1 MKFMEKMAEKAKA
14 NPKSIAF
21 PEATELKILQA
32 ARHLKDEGIAK
43 PVLVGSK
50 EAILEAAKE
59 AEVVIDD
66 MEIIEVADEDQRQDV
81 IKAFLEIN
89 QLFSEKSLNR
99 KFKKPL
105 EFAAALVALGR
116 ADTLAAGLVHTTGE
130 VLLAAQSFIGMTEG
144 LKTIS
149 SIGIVEF
156 PYYSGC
162 EDNFLVFGDCAV
174 NPDPNSE
181 ELADIAIASAD
192 TVSSVLGWEPRVAL
206 MSFSTKGSSEHEKV
220 QKVTEALKIAKEKR
234 PTLKID
240 GEFQLDAAI
249 IPKIAQKK
257 VKDPS
262 EVAGKANVLIFPDL
276 SAGNIGVK
284 IAQIFG
290 HAIAHGPLL
299 QGFAKP
305 VTDFSR
311 SAPLEEIIGNLIM
324 LVNSANHKNTSI
336 K

>member
-1 MKFMEKMAEKAKA
+1 MNFMEKMADKAKK

-32 ARHLKDEGIAK
+32 ARHLKDQGIAN
-43 PVLVGSK
+43 PVLVGDT
-50 EAILEAAKE
+50 EAIKKA
-59 AEVVIDD
+59 
-66 MEIIEVADEDQRQDV
+66 ADEAGLSLEGMKIVEISDEAFRQEM
-81 IKAFLEIN
+81 IKEFLTIN
-89 QLFSEKSLNR
+89 QLFSEKALNR

-105 EFAAALVALGR
+105 EFAAALVSLGQ

-144 LKTIS
+144 LATIS

-156 PYYSGC
+156 PHYTGC

-192 TVSSVLGWEPRVAL
+192 TVASVLGWEPRVAL

-220 QKVTEALKIAKEKR
+220 KKVTQALAIAKEKR
-234 PTLKID
+234 PNLKID

-249 IPKIAQKK
+249 LPKIAEKK
-257 VKDPS
+257 VKEPS
-262 EVAGKANVLIFPDL
+262 EVAGQANICIFPDL

-290 HAIAHGPLL
+290 QAIAHGPLL
-299 QGFAKP
+299 QGFRKP

-311 SAPLEEIIGNLIM
+311 SAPLEEIIGNLTM
-324 LVNSANHKNTSI
+324 LVNSANKEV
-336 K
+336 